1 MSRSGAV
8 AVAAALVIALVIS
21 LGACSKSKDPA
32 AGKKPEKSAAPV
44 PVTVTTVTRKS
55 VPVRLAAIGT
65 VEASATVA
73 LKARIDGEITAV
85 RFTDG
90 ATVARGQILFEL
102 DDRALRSRADELRA
116 NVERDRAMVANQRS
130 REQRFRDLREK
141 GFVSDDAWQQA
152 RTDRDA
158 AVATL
163 AANEAALAAAQV
175 SLSYTRITAPV
186 AGRIGRAVLQ
196 TGNAVKANDVTPLAV
211 INAVSPAYISFPV
224 PEQRLADLRARLAA
238 GPLPVTATPTGGT
251 GSIADG
257 RLTFVDNS
265 VDSATGTVRLRA
277 TFPNR
282 DEALWPGQFA
292 RVSVTLRDDPEAI
305 VTPADSVQSGPKG
318 TYLYVLKQDQT
329 VELRPV
335 VVDRTEGPD
344 AVIASG
350 VAPGEIVVVSGQLR
364 LTPGARASPA
374 RNGQPAKSP

>member
-8 AVAAALVIALVIS
+8 AVAAALAFL
-21 LGACSKSKDPA
+21 LGACSKGDD
-32 AGKKPEKSAAPV
+32 AGVAKKPEKVTAPV
-44 PVTVTTVTRKS
+44 PVTVATVTRKS
-55 VPVRLAAIGT
+55 VPVRLAAVGT

-90 ATVARGQILFEL
+90 AAVTRGQILFEL
-102 DDRALRSRADELRA
+102 DDRELRSRADELRA
-116 NVERDRAMVANQRS
+116 NVQRDRAMVVNQQA

-175 SLSYTRITAPV
+175 ALSYTRITAPV

-196 TGNAVKANDVTPLAV
+196 TGNAVKANDVTSLAV
-211 INAVSPAYISFPV
+211 INAVSPAYIGFPV

-238 GPLPVTATPTGGT
+238 GPLPVTATPTGGAA
-251 GSIADG
+251 GIDDG

-292 RVSVTLRDDPEAI
+292 RVSVTLREDPDAI
-305 VTPADSVQSGPKG
+305 VAPAESVQTGPKG
-318 TYLYVLKQDQT
+318 AYVYVLKADQT

-364 LTPGARASPA
+364 LTPGARASSA
-374 RNGQPAKSP
+374 RNGPAAKSP

>member
-1 MSRSGAV
+1 MIRPGAV
-8 AVAAALVIALVIS
+8 AVAAALAFL
-21 LGACSKSKDPA
+21 LGACSKDED
-32 AGKKPEKSAAPV
+32 AGKKPEKSAVPAPV
-44 PVTVTTVTRKS
+44 PVSVSTVTRKS
-55 VPVRLAAIGT
+55 VPVRLAAVGT

-90 ATVARGQILFEL
+90 AAVKRGQILFEL
-102 DDRALRSRADELRA
+102 DDRELRSRADELRA
-116 NVERDRAMVANQRS
+116 NVQRDRAMVANQRA

-163 AANEAALAAAQV
+163 AANEAALAAAQI

-186 AGRIGRAVLQ
+186 SGRIGRAVLQ
-196 TGNAVKANDVTPLAV
+196 TGNAVKANDVTSLAV

-224 PEQRLADLRARLAA
+224 PEQRLADLRSRLAS

-251 GSIADG
+251 GSIDDG
-257 RLTFVDNS
+257 RVTFVDNS

-292 RVSVTLRDDPEAI
+292 RVSVTLREDPEAI
-305 VTPADSVQSGPKG
+305 VAPAESVQTGPKG
-318 TYLYVLKQDQT
+318 AYVYVLKPDQT

-374 RNGQPAKSP
+374 RNGPAAKSP

>member
-8 AVAAALVIALVIS
+8 AVVAALVIAL
-21 LGACSKSKDPA
+21 GACSNGEAPD
-32 AGKKPEKSAAPV
+32 AGKKSEKSTAPV
-44 PVTVTTVTRKS
+44 PVSVSTVTRKS
-55 VPVRLAAIGT
+55 VPVRLAAVGT

-90 ATVARGQILFEL
+90 AAVTRGQILFEL
-102 DDRALRSRADELRA
+102 DDRELRSRADELRA
-116 NVERDRAMVANQRS
+116 NVQRDRAMVANQRA
-130 REQRFRDLREK
+130 REQRFRNLREK

-152 RTDRDA
+152 RTDRDT

-163 AANEAALAAAQV
+163 AANEAVLAAAQV

-196 TGNAVKANDVTPLAV
+196 TGNAVKANDATSLAV
-211 INAVSPAYISFPV
+211 INAISPAYISFPV

-238 GPLPVTATPTGGT
+238 GPLSVTATPTGGA
-251 GSIADG
+251 GRIDDG

-292 RVSVTLRDDPEAI
+292 RISVTLREDPEAI
-305 VTPADSVQSGPKG
+305 VTPAESVQTGPKG
-318 TYLYVLKQDQT
+318 AYVYVLKPDQT

-374 RNGQPAKSP
+374 RNGPPAKSP

>member
-1 MSRSGAV
+1 MIRPGAV
-8 AVAAALVIALVIS
+8 AVAAALALS
-21 LGACSKSKDPA
+21 LGACSKESEPGD
-32 AGKKPEKSAAPV
+32 GKKAAKASAPV
-44 PVTVTTVTRKS
+44 PVTIATVTRKS
-55 VPVRLAAIGT
+55 VPVRLDAVGT

-90 ATVARGQILFEL
+90 AAVSRGQILFEL
-102 DDRALRSRADELRA
+102 DDRALRSRAAELRA
-116 NVERDRAMVANQRS
+116 NVQRDRAMVANQRT

-141 GFVSDDAWQQA
+141 GFVSEDAWQQA

-158 AVATL
+158 AEATL

-186 AGRIGRAVLQ
+186 AGRIGRAVIQ
-196 TGNAVKANDVTPLAV
+196 TGNAVKANDVTALAT
-211 INAVSPAYISFPV
+211 INAVSPAYVSFPV
-224 PEQRLADLRARLAA
+224 PEQRLADVRARLAHGA
-238 GPLPVTATPTGGT
+238 LPVTATPAGGST
-251 GSIADG
+251 RIDDG

-292 RVSVTLRDDPEAI
+292 RVSVTLREDPEA
-305 VTPADSVQSGPKG
+305 VVAPTESVQIGPKG
-318 TYLYVLKQDQT
+318 SYVYVLKQDQT

-335 VVDRTEGPD
+335 KVDRTEGPD
-344 AVIASG
+344 TVIASG
-350 VAPGEIVVVSGQLR
+350 VAPGDVVVVSGQLR
-364 LTPGARASPA
+364 LTPGAKASPT
-374 RNGQPAKSP
+374 RNGPPAKSP

>member
-1 MSRSGAV
+1 MSRSSAV
-8 AVAAALVIALVIS
+8 AVAAALAFL
-21 LGACSKSKDPA
+21 LGACSKDDDA
-32 AGKKPEKSAAPV
+32 DTGKKPEKSAAPAPV
-44 PVTVTTVTRKS
+44 PVSVSTVTRKS
-55 VPVRLAAIGT
+55 VPVRLAAVGT

-90 ATVARGQILFEL
+90 SPVKRGQILFEL
-102 DDRALRSRADELRA
+102 DDRELRSRADELRA
-116 NVERDRAMVANQRS
+116 NVQRDRAMAANQRA

-141 GFVSDDAWQQA
+141 GFVSDDAWLQA

-186 AGRIGRAVLQ
+186 SGRIGRAVLQ
-196 TGNAVKANDVTPLAV
+196 MGNAVKANDAISLAV

-224 PEQRLADLRARLAA
+224 PEQRLAELRTRLAA
-238 GPLPVTATPTGGT
+238 GPLPVTATPTGGAS
-251 GSIADG
+251 SIDDG
-257 RLTFVDNS
+257 RVTFVDNS

-292 RVSVTLRDDPEAI
+292 RVSVTLREDPEAI
-305 VTPADSVQSGPKG
+305 VAPAESVQTGPKG
-318 TYLYVLKQDQT
+318 AYVYVLKPDQT

-350 VAPGEIVVVSGQLR
+350 VAPGEIVVTSGQLR
-364 LTPGARASPA
+364 LTPGARASTA
-374 RNGQPAKSP
+374 RNGSAAKSP

>member
-1 MSRSGAV
+1 VIRPGAV
-8 AVAAALVIALVIS
+8 AVAAALALV
-21 LGACSKSKDPA
+21 LGACSKGDDA
-32 AGKKPEKSAAPV
+32 GAGKKSEKAAAPV
-44 PVTVTTVTRKS
+44 PVTVTAVTTKS
-55 VPVRLAAIGT
+55 VPVRLAAVGT

-90 ATVARGQILFEL
+90 AAVARGQVLFEL
-102 DDRALRSRADELRA
+102 DDRALRSRVAELRA
-116 NVERDRAMVANQRS
+116 NVQRDRAMVANQRT

-158 AVATL
+158 AEATL

-196 TGNAVKANDVTPLAV
+196 TGNAVKANDVTALAI
-211 INAVSPAYISFPV
+211 INAVTPAYVNFPV
-224 PEQRLADLRARLAA
+224 PEQRLSDVRARLAD

-251 GSIADG
+251 GSVADG

-292 RVSVTLRDDPEAI
+292 RVSVTLREDPEAI
-305 VTPADSVQSGPKG
+305 VTPAESVQTGPKG
-318 TYLYVLKQDQT
+318 TYVYVLKQDQT

-335 VVDRTEGPD
+335 KVARTDGPD
-344 AVIASG
+344 AVIVSG
-350 VAPGEIVVVSGQLR
+350 VAPGEVVVVSGQLR
-364 LTPGARASPA
+364 LTPGARASPT
-374 RNGQPAKSP
+374 RNGPPAKSP

>member
-1 MSRSGAV
+1 VIRPGAV
-8 AVAAALVIALVIS
+8 AVAAALALA
-21 LGACSKSKDPA
+21 LAACSKGDDA
-32 AGKKPEKSAAPV
+32 GAGKNKAAAPV

-55 VPVRLAAIGT
+55 MPVRLAAVGT

-90 ATVARGQILFEL
+90 AAVTRGQILFEL
-102 DDRALRSRADELRA
+102 DDRALRSRAAELRA
-116 NVERDRAMVANQRS
+116 NVQRDRAMVENQRT

-152 RTDRDA
+152 RTDRA
-158 AVATL
+158 AAEATL

-186 AGRIGRAVLQ
+186 AGRIGRAILQ
-196 TGNAVKANDVTPLAV
+196 TGNAVKANDVTALAV
-211 INAVSPAYISFPV
+211 INAVTPAYVSFTV
-224 PEQRLADLRARLAA
+224 PEQRLADVRARLAD

-251 GSIADG
+251 GSVGDG

-265 VDSATGTVRLRA
+265 VDGATGTVRLRA

-292 RVSVTLRDDPEAI
+292 RVSVTLREDPEAI
-305 VTPADSVQSGPKG
+305 VTPAESVQTGPKG
-318 TYLYVLKQDQT
+318 TYVYVLKQDQT

-335 VVDRTEGPD
+335 KVDRTDGPD

-350 VAPGEIVVVSGQLR
+350 VAPGEVVVVSGQLR

-374 RNGQPAKSP
+374 RNGPPAKSP